1 MAFQSHIQ
9 LSCLSIIT
17 FYILLTTPC
26 ATALNFNI
34 AKIGPNNR
42 DVITTNGDA
51 YISSEGLH
59 LAANKHDT
67 NFEQKAGKATYVK
80 PLHLW
85 DKDSGKL
92 TDFTTNFTF
101 VIDSKGSSTF
111 ADGLAF
117 FLEPSDSS
125 PTTGG
130 AIGLPINLPTLEPTS
145 PFVAVEFDTHQN
157 PWDPQ
162 NITPVTHIGININ
175 SIKSNVTR
183 VWYNNII
190 HGIKNEAV
198 ISYRSKSKKL
208 SVVVTSSM
216 DNVRQGLNFM
226 VDLRDYL
233 PETVIVGF
241 SASTGILTD
250 FSTNFSFVIRG
261 NNYGERL
268 AFFLT
273 ANGSNIPPGSVGGS
287 LRLIN
292 ENQTTTSIGVN

>member
-17 FYILLTTPC
+17 FYILLATPC

-34 AKIGPNNR
+34 PKIGPKNR
-42 DVITTNGDA
+42 NDITTNGDA
-51 YISSEGLH
+51 YISSEGIH

-85 DKDSGKL
+85 DKVSGKL

-101 VIDSKGSSTF
+101 VIDSKGSSSF

-117 FLEPSDSS
+117 VLQHSGAS
-125 PTTGG
+125 TTAGG
-130 AIGLPINLPTLEPTS
+130 AIGLPINPSTLEPTS
-145 PFVAVEFDTHQN
+145 QFVAVEFDTYQN
-157 PWDPQ
+157 TWDPQ

-190 HGIKNEAV
+190 HGIQNEAV

-216 DNVRQGLNFM
+216 NNVKQGLNFL

-233 PETVIVGF
+233 PERVKFGF
-241 SASTGILTD
+241 SASTGAL
-250 FSTNFSFVIRG
+250 FEKNVVKSWKFNS
-261 NNYGERL
+261 
-268 AFFLT
+268 AF
-273 ANGSNIPPGSVGGS
+273 
-287 LRLIN
+287 
-292 ENQTTTSIGVN
+292 